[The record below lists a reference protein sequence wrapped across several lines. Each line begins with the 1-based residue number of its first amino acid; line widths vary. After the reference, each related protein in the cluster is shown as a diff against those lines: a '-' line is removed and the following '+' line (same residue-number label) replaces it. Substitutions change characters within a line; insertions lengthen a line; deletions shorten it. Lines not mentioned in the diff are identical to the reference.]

1 MNKNNNSYNKRFILH
16 AKCQGSI
23 SYYLNIVCDKKE
35 DITCLLSC
43 KEILFFHANNSLAY
57 IQKKKKS
64 KSKSKHKK
72 KFFYT
77 HIILLLGII

>member
-23 SYYLNIVCDKKE
+23 SYYLNIICDKKE

-57 IQKKKKS
+57 IQKKKKNLNLNT
-64 KSKSKHKK
+64 KRN
-72 KFFYT
+72 FFT
-77 HIILLLGII
+77 HILYCYWE